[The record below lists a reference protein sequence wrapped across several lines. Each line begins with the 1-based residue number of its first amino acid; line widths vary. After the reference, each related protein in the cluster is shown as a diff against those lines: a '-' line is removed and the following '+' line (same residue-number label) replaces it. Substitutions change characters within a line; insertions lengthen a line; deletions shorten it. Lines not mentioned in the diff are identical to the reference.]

1 MDKDWLTFSRPSTE
15 YREGAQKF
23 VQVAKEYGGN
33 RDKIICPCIICQNQ
47 CFQLPAIVYEHLVI
61 NGIDPSYT
69 TWVFHGEQEPILQQ
83 HDYANVTETYQMY
96 RDVLA
101 EDDGTGKEN
110 LLIGDENFKQKV
122 EEAEAPLYEG
132 CTKYTKLSATVV
144 LYKIKASNG
153 ATDKLFD
160 ELLQALK
167 DMFPE
172 DFEQLETCPKCGSS
186 RWQDDDMAK
195 DLTWHHTNKSQD
207 DPRNLRL
214 GKPIPPAKL

>member
-61 NGIDPSYT
+61 NGINPSYT

-101 EDDGTGKEN
+101 EDDGTGKAN

-122 EEAEAPLYEG
+122 EEAEASLYE
-132 CTKYTKLSATVV
+132 
-144 LYKIKASNG
+144 
-153 ATDKLFD
+153 DKLFD

-214 GKPIPPAKL
+214 GKPIPPDKL

>member
-1 MDKDWLTFSRPSTE
+1 M
-15 YREGAQKF
+15 
-23 VQVAKEYGGN
+23 
-33 RDKIICPCIICQNQ
+33 
-47 CFQLPAIVYEHLVI
+47 

-83 HDYANVTETYQMY
+83 HDYANMTTYQMY

-101 EDDGTGKEN
+101 EDDRPGKTN
-110 LLIGDENFKQKV
+110 FLIGDENFKQKV
-122 EEAEAPLYEG
+122 EKVEAPLYEG

-153 ATDKLFD
+153 ATYKLFD

-167 DMFPE
+167 DMFLE

-186 RWQDDDMAK
+186 CWQIQCDRRSAREADDASRQASK
-195 DLTWHHTNKSQD
+195 ASSQRSSPNVERD
-207 DPRNLRL
+207 NIKR
-214 GKPIPPAKL
+214 K

>member
-1 MDKDWLTFSRPSTE
+1 M
-15 YREGAQKF
+15 
-23 VQVAKEYGGN
+23 
-33 RDKIICPCIICQNQ
+33 
-47 CFQLPAIVYEHLVI
+47 

-83 HDYANVTETYQMY
+83 HDYANMTTYQMY

-101 EDDGTGKEN
+101 EDDGPGKTN

-122 EEAEAPLYEG
+122 EEVEAHLYEG

-153 ATDKLFD
+153 ATYKLFD

-167 DMFPE
+167 DMFLEGNTLPNSMNSTKKLLE
-172 DFEQLETCPKCGSS
+172 VFDLGFEKIYACVNDCCLFWKDFEQLETCPKCGSS
-186 RWQDDDMAK
+186 CWQIQCDRRSAREADDASRQASK
-195 DLTWHHTNKSQD
+195 ASSQRSSPNIERD
-207 DPRNLRL
+207 NIKRKE
-214 GKPIPPAKL
+214 GSKASS

>member
-1 MDKDWLTFSRPSTE
+1 M
-15 YREGAQKF
+15 
-23 VQVAKEYGGN
+23 
-33 RDKIICPCIICQNQ
+33 
-47 CFQLPAIVYEHLVI
+47 

-83 HDYANVTETYQMY
+83 HDYANMTTYQMY

-101 EDDGTGKEN
+101 EDDGPGKTN

-122 EEAEAPLYEG
+122 EEVEAHLYEG

-153 ATDKLFD
+153 ATYKLFD

-167 DMFPE
+167 DMFLE

-186 RWQDDDMAK
+186 CWQIQCDRRSAREADDASRQASK
-195 DLTWHHTNKSQD
+195 ASSQRSSPNIERD
-207 DPRNLRL
+207 NIKRKE
-214 GKPIPPAKL
+214 GSKASS

>member
-1 MDKDWLTFSRPSTE
+1 M
-15 YREGAQKF
+15 
-23 VQVAKEYGGN
+23 
-33 RDKIICPCIICQNQ
+33 
-47 CFQLPAIVYEHLVI
+47 

-69 TWVFHGEQEPILQQ
+69 TWVFH
-83 HDYANVTETYQMY
+83 
-96 RDVLA
+96 
-101 EDDGTGKEN
+101 DDGTGKAN

-122 EEAEAPLYEG
+122 EEVEAPLYEG

-167 DMFPE
+167 DIFPK

-186 RWQDDDMAK
+186 R
-195 DLTWHHTNKSQD
+195 
-207 DPRNLRL
+207 
-214 GKPIPPAKL
+214 

>member
-23 VQVAKEYGGN
+23 VQVAKECGGN

-83 HDYANVTETYQMY
+83 HDYDNVTETYQMY

-101 EDDGTGKEN
+101 EDDGTGKAN

-172 DFEQLETCPKCGSS
+172 DFEQLETCPKCGFS

-207 DPRNLRL
+207 
-214 GKPIPPAKL
+214 GKMRHPVDSPA